1 MAWGVL
7 RRTLLLPAFAALA
20 GLPFG
25 VAPAWAQAQPDA
37 RMAGLARLAARLRGL
52 DADGLNPADY
62 AIPADDMAASDL
74 AGYVDQIGRSA
85 ARALTDLLHGRIAS
99 LPGRVDILR
108 DRAALPLEPWLAEL
122 AGSADPAGVLDR
134 AALLPPD
141 AAALKAALAEARQR
155 AALTFAP
162 IPGGAALSDTIEPG
176 AWDSVK
182 IPLLRARMALTDPGV
197 RRDAGNNYDASLVEA
212 VKRFQ
217 ASEGL
222 EADGRIGRITLAA
235 LNRPLSA
242 QLAQLRANLDM
253 RRAAA
258 VPGPERRVEVN
269 IAHQRLAVIEAGR
282 NLLEMNVIVGKPAR
296 PTPMLRVRL
305 TAIQFNPRWGVPIRN
320 MKEDLLPRFRRDARA
335 MMEKGFRVYSVV
347 NGQAVEID
355 ATTIEWSRVNPERIP
370 YIIRQDA
377 GEANALGR
385 IKFVIPN
392 SDDIF
397 MHDTPDR
404 HLFRRPDRAFSS
416 GCIRLEKPMELLE
429 IAMTGMPGFD
439 RPRIDKLLADR
450 VTAGTAVR
458 QVMPVRL
465 HYTTAVVEDG
475 RVALRPDIYGL
486 DEAYARALDAPA
498 RMASAG
504 VR

>member
-1 MAWGVL
+1 M
-7 RRTLLLPAFAALA
+7 ALA

-25 VAPAWAQAQPDA
+25 LAQAQPDA
-37 RMAGLARLAARLRGL
+37 RSAGLARLAARLRAL
-52 DADGLNPADY
+52 DTDGLNPADY
-62 AIPADDMAASDL
+62 AIPPDDMAGTDL
-74 AGYVDQIGRSA
+74 AGYVEQIGRSA
-85 ARALTDLLHGRIAS
+85 ARALVDLLHGRVRS

-108 DRAALPLEPWLAEL
+108 DTAALPLEPWLAEL

-141 AAALKAALAEARQR
+141 AAALKAGLAEARMR

-197 RRDAGNNYDASLVEA
+197 RRDAGNGYDPTLVEA

-217 ASEGL
+217 AAEGL

-242 QLAQLRANLDM
+242 QVAQFRAALDM

-282 NLLEMNVIVGKPAR
+282 ALLEMNVIVGKPAR

-305 TAIQFNPRWGVPIRN
+305 TAIQFNPRWGVPLRN

-347 NGQAVEID
+347 NGQPVEVD
-355 ATTIEWSRVNPERIP
+355 ATTIDWNRINPDRFP
-370 YIIRQDA
+370 YFIRQDA
-377 GEANALGR
+377 GDGNALGR

-429 IAMTGMPGFD
+429 IAMMGMPGFD

-465 HYTTAVVEDG
+465 HYTTAVVEG
-475 RVALRPDIYGL
+475 GKVALRPDIYGL
-486 DEAYARALDAPA
+486 DEAYARAMDAPA
-498 RMASAG
+498 RMASVG

>member
-1 MAWGVL
+1 M
-7 RRTLLLPAFAALA
+7 
-20 GLPFG
+20 PFG
-25 VAPAWAQAQPDA
+25 MAPAWAQSVPLAEPDA
-37 RMAGLARLAARLRGL
+37 RSAGLARLAARLRAL
-52 DADGLNPADY
+52 DTDGLNPADY
-62 AIPADDMAASDL
+62 AIPPDDLAASDL

-85 ARALTDLLHGRIAS
+85 ARALGDLLHGRVKS
-99 LPGRVDILR
+99 LPGRVDIVR
-108 DRAALPLEPWLAEL
+108 DTAALPLEPWLAEL
-122 AGSADPAGVLDR
+122 VGSADPAGVLDR
-134 AALLPPD
+134 ASLLHPD
-141 AAALKAALAEARQR
+141 AAPLKAALAECRARVATGGWPQV
-155 AALTFAP
+155 
-162 IPGGAALSDTIEPG
+162 PGGPNDTIEPG
-176 AWDSVK
+176 SWDSVK
-182 IPLLRARMALTDPGV
+182 IPALRARMAATDPAV
-197 RRDAGNNYDASLVEA
+197 RRDGTNGYDQPLVEA

-235 LNRPLSA
+235 LNRPPTV
-242 QLAQLRANLDM
+242 QVAQLRAALDL
-253 RRAAA
+253 RRAMAA
-258 VPGPERRVEVN
+258 EPAERHIEVN
-269 IAHQRLAVIEAGR
+269 VAHQRLAVIEAGR
-282 NLLEMNVIVGKPAR
+282 HVLEMNVIVGKPAR

-305 TAIQFNPRWGVPIRN
+305 TAIQFNPRWGVPLRN

-347 NGQAVEID
+347 NGQPVEVD
-355 ATTIEWSRVNPERIP
+355 PTTVAWSRVNPERIP

-392 SDDIF
+392 GDDIF

-439 RPRIDKLLADR
+439 RPRIEKLLNDR

-465 HYTTAVVEDG
+465 HYTTAVVEQG
-475 RVALRPDIYGL
+475 KVVLRPDIYGL
-486 DEAYARALDAPA
+486 DEAYARAMDAPP

>member
-1 MAWGVL
+1 MACVVL
-7 RRTLLLPAFAALA
+7 RRSLLLPAFAALA
-20 GLPFG
+20 GLPLG
-25 VAPAWAQAQPDA
+25 LAPAWAQGLPDA
-37 RMAGLARLAARLRGL
+37 RAAGLARLAARLRAL

-62 AIPADDMAASDL
+62 AIPPDDMAATDL
-74 AGYVDQIGRSA
+74 AGYVDLIGRSA
-85 ARALTDLLHGRIAS
+85 ARALTDLLHGRVKS
-99 LPGRVDILR
+99 LPGRVDIVR
-108 DRAALPLEPWLAEL
+108 DTAALPLEPWLAEL

-134 AALLPPD
+134 ASLLHPD
-141 AAALKAALAEARQR
+141 AAPLKQALVDARAR
-155 AALTFAP
+155 AAQSFTP

-182 IPLLRARMALTDPGV
+182 IPLLRARMLLTDPGV
-197 RRDAGNNYDASLVEA
+197 RRDGGNNYDASLVEA

-217 ASEGL
+217 AAEAL

-235 LNRPLSA
+235 LNRPLAA
-242 QLAQLRANLDM
+242 QVAQLRAALDM
-253 RRAAA
+253 RRAMAA
-258 VPGPERRVEVN
+258 APVERHIEVN
-269 IAHQRLAVIEAGR
+269 VAHQRLAVIEAGR
-282 NLLEMNVIVGKPAR
+282 NVLEMNVIVGKPAR

-305 TAIQFNPRWGVPIRN
+305 TAIQFNPRWGVPLRN
-320 MKEDLLPRFRRDARA
+320 MKEDLLPRFRRDPRA

-347 NGQAVEID
+347 NGQAVEVD
-355 ATTIEWSRVNPERIP
+355 PTTISWSRINPDRIP

-439 RPRIDKLLADR
+439 RPRIEKLLADR
-450 VTAGTAVR
+450 VTAGTSVR

-465 HYTTAVVEDG
+465 HYTTAVVEAG

-486 DEAYARALDAPA
+486 DEAYARALDAPP

>member
-1 MAWGVL
+1 
-7 RRTLLLPAFAALA
+7 
-20 GLPFG
+20 
-25 VAPAWAQAQPDA
+25 
-37 RMAGLARLAARLRGL
+37 MAGLARLAARLRAL
-52 DADGLNPADY
+52 DTDGLNPADY
-62 AIPADDMAASDL
+62 AIPADEMATADL
-74 AGYVDQIGRSA
+74 AGYVDQIGQSA
-85 ARALTDLLHGRIAS
+85 ARALGDLLHGRVAS

-108 DRAALPLEPWLAEL
+108 DRASLPLEPWLAEL
-122 AGSADPAGVLDR
+122 AGSADPAAVLDR

-141 AAALKAALAEARQR
+141 AAVLKAALAEARAR
-155 AALTFAP
+155 VAAGGWPTV
-162 IPGGAALSDTIEPG
+162 PGGPNDTIEPG
-176 AWDSVK
+176 SWDSVK
-182 IPLLRARMALTDPGV
+182 IPALRARMAATDPAV
-197 RRDAGNNYDASLVEA
+197 RREGANGYDPVLVEA

-235 LNRPLSA
+235 LNRQPTV
-242 QLAQLRANLDM
+242 QVAQLRAALDM
-253 RRAAA
+253 RRAMAA
-258 VPGPERRVEVN
+258 EPAERHIEVN
-269 IAHQRLAVIEAGR
+269 VAHQRLAVIEAGR
-282 NLLEMNVIVGKPAR
+282 RVLEMNVIVGKPAR

-305 TAIQFNPRWGVPIRN
+305 TAIQFNPRWGVPLRN

-347 NGQAVEID
+347 NGQPVEVD
-355 ATTIEWSRVNPERIP
+355 PTTIEWSRVNPERIP

-397 MHDTPDR
+397 MHDTPER

-416 GCIRLEKPMELLE
+416 GCIRLEKPMELLD
-429 IAMTGMPGFD
+429 IAVTGMPGFD
-439 RPRIDKLLADR
+439 RQRIDKLLADR
-450 VTAGTAVR
+450 VTAGIGVR

-475 RVALRPDIYGL
+475 RLMLRPDIYGL
-486 DEAYARALDAPA
+486 DEAYARAMDAPP
-498 RMASAG
+498 RVASAG